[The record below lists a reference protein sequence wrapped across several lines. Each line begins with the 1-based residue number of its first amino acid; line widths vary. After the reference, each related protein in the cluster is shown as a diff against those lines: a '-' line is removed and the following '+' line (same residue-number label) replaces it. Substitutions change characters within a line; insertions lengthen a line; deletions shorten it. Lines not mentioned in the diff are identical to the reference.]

1 MDPLF
6 WTFLI
11 PITLLTIT
19 PGVDTVLIIRNTT
32 RGGWRD
38 GVLSSLGICCG
49 LFVHAVVSAVG
60 ISVILLQSAWAFQ
73 TLKMA
78 GAGYLVWLGIVSLRS
93 AARAGVPLQLNGR
106 ANSGNRFSVRRSL
119 LEGFLSNV
127 LNPKAVVFYM
137 AFLPQFI
144 DPNRSAL
151 YQSLF
156 LAGLHPL
163 RTVNTLTD
171 QDIEKLAKA
180 IQQGLLPSIDKGSS
194 NYELDLY
201 GREGDFRIDDIII
214 GYKEDQPCPNSGTA
228 IDKLK
233 TGSTSSFICPQCQP
247 LEVAGE

>member
-73 TLKMA
+73 ALKMA
-78 GAGYLVWLGIVSLRS
+78 GAGYLVWLGFVSLRS
-93 AARAGVPLQLNGR
+93 AARDGDPLQFNGR
-106 ANSGNRFSVRRSL
+106 ANGGHPFSVRRSL

-156 LAGLHPL
+156 LAGLHFAIAMAWQSL
-163 RTVNTLTD
+163 LASIVHRGKAWMKNQKIRRGLDGLTGS
-171 QDIEKLAKA
+171 IMMALGIKLA
-180 IQQGLLPSIDKGSS
+180 
-194 NYELDLY
+194 LD
-201 GREGDFRIDDIII
+201 R
-214 GYKEDQPCPNSGTA
+214 
-228 IDKLK
+228 
-233 TGSTSSFICPQCQP
+233 
-247 LEVAGE
+247 